1 MSNLINQNW
10 IGLDGKPVT
19 GRVPPTIR
27 MVAGVMTPA
36 LMAEVAHRYQLFCLN
51 KQTAVG
57 DFFVSDRTLPD
68 GSRVRIVSN
77 MGVDVVMV
85 WSKYGPR
92 VAELHHGLAVYAD
105 WMAAPL
111 HRHKADGAIKFA
123 GRAWQISG
131 PDVTYG
137 HCTITPD
144 GKGPDARIFYP
155 MVNGGTK
162 EMWGLWKHK
171 GNEGGKDGTIPL
183 LLKYESGKGRYAF
196 MKGRKLFAANGDVLY
211 DMPDIPP
218 RNPGEISTPQTL
230 HPCATGDGKYL
241 AFGQVRKLV
250 VSAIFN
256 RWNLLYGHMVLERKG
271 GAYVPMANGM
281 HTDNLTVPIG
291 LATAFASS
299 GDAGIDEEV
308 IAELKLTTL
317 VTTDGA
323 FGTSVGGA
331 PGGITIPW
339 ATCGRRW
346 DDLEAIRII
355 RLGGYEKRADSNGGG
370 VVMSDF
376 MAAPSSSAMGFCSI
390 VNKLNFPV
398 KSRWQG
404 GSVTKE
410 IDASTYDGY
419 GLVRKTKV
427 KRNTEWEVDAPSIS
441 VELEIDGFDTVK
453 LLEGATYG
461 KMTGHKH
468 STTELRVNSYTDY
481 GYYLTDNGA
490 HLRPFPPWPERG
502 FDGPTLGLKTV
513 MALIPHF
520 DDPGEKCA
528 WVMANAVDF
537 YAIVDACPPGETVE
551 YDKASPRI
559 IGRYDY
565 TSRHIIDFDSSIGLM
580 VAIRIRVKCMGAT
593 WKQKEDSYEGHMVP
607 DQDPTYEV
615 ELALEWRVAGADGV
629 KRGGAKILHKST
641 FVRPVLEFQA
651 IEMPNVLRWPA
662 PESEFTRLI
671 MSMPPQ
677 LSPEPEAYFQLDNL
691 ANHQYV
697 SPHFAGCEVVQA
709 GEKTTEAGYEPSLLK
724 DGVIVPHK
732 RKPIGTLYARTIRLA
747 DFDDAL
753 WMLRKLKVDAPE
765 IGTGGLDGPPAVPY
779 FYCPNVLKAI
789 NEKFRLELTE
799 DGEVNWTDLVPAK
812 PGAAKP
818 KAIDRDIKT
827 FYV

>member
-36 LMAEVAHRYQLFCLN
+36 LMAEVAHRYQLFCLT
-51 KQTAVG
+51 KQAAVG
-57 DFFVSDRTLPD
+57 DFFVSDRMLPD

-85 WSKYGPR
+85 WSKYGPP
-92 VAELHHGLAVYAD
+92 VAELYHGLAVYAD

-111 HRHKADGAIKFA
+111 HRRKADGAVKFSS
-123 GRAWQISG
+123 RALQISG

-144 GKGPDARIFYP
+144 GEGPEARIFYP

-218 RNPGEISTPQTL
+218 RNPGEVSTPQTL

-250 VSAIFN
+250 VSATFN

-271 GAYVPMANGM
+271 DSFAPMNNGM
-281 HTDNLTVPIG
+281 HTDNFTVPMG
-291 LATAFASS
+291 EATNIVQ
-299 GDAGIDEEV
+299 GGEAGIDEEV
-308 IAELKLTTL
+308 SGELKLSTL
-317 VTTDGA
+317 KTIPGA
-323 FGTSVGGA
+323 AGGA
-331 PGGITIPW
+331 MNQATLTTPAIIW
-339 ATCGRRW
+339 AVHGYEW
-346 DDLEAIRII
+346 DINELQREIVS
-355 RLGGYEKRADSNGGG
+355 GGYATRDDSTDSVIVAD
-370 VVMSDF
+370 DF
-376 MAAPSSSAMGFCSI
+376 MPIPASSQMGFCSI
-390 VNKLNFPV
+390 ENKLNFPV
-398 KSRWQG
+398 KSLWQG
-404 GSVTKE
+404 GSKTIE
-410 IDASTYDGY
+410 IDSASYAGY
-419 GLVRKTKV
+419 GFVRKTRV
-427 KRNTEWEVDAPSIS
+427 KRNTHWK
-441 VELEIDGFDTVK
+441 VEATDSHVK
-453 LLEGATYG
+453 LKMQGFGDVKILEGSVFG
-461 KMTGHKH
+461 EMTGHKH
-468 STTELRVNSYTDY
+468 ATTEQRTNTYAADY
-481 GYYLTDNGA
+481 EYYVSDNGA
-490 HLRPFPPWPERG
+490 FLRPFPPRVG
-502 FDGPTLGLKTV
+502 YAYGRYGLKTTL
-513 MALIPHF
+513 AIPPSF
-520 DDPGEKCA
+520 TEVSDWYS
-528 WVMANAVDF
+528 WVLSNAIDF
-537 YAIVDACPPGETVE
+537 YAIAAACPPGETVVE
-551 YDKASPRI
+551 DKESPRI
-559 IGRYDY
+559 VGRYDY
-565 TSRHIIDFDSSIGLM
+565 TSRHIIDFDSRIGLM
-580 VAIRIRVKCMGAT
+580 VAIRVRVKCTGAT

-615 ELALEWRVAGADGV
+615 ELGIEWRVIGADGA
-629 KRGGAKILHKST
+629 KREGAKILHTST
-641 FVRPVLEFQA
+641 FSRPVIEFQA

-662 PESEFTRLI
+662 PESEYTRLI

-697 SPHFAGCEVVQA
+697 SPHFAGCDVVEA
-709 GEKTTEAGYEPSLLK
+709 SEKTSAEGYEPSTLS
-724 DGVIVPHK
+724 GAVITPHK
-732 RKPIGTLYARTIRLA
+732 KKPLGTLYARTIRLA
-747 DFDDAL
+747 NFDDAL
-753 WMLRKLKVDAPE
+753 WMLRKLKVDAPA
-765 IGTGGLDGPPAVPY
+765 IGTGGMEGPEGVPY
-779 FYCPNVLKAI
+779 FYCPEVLKAI

-812 PGAAKP
+812 PGTAKP
-818 KAIDRDIKT
+818 KPIDRDIKT